1 MITREEAD
9 KQYYEFRAIIHAKR
23 LSRETLESELARA
36 LVSLSAH
43 NDKDALFGI
52 ITSPCPRKKEAI

>member
-1 MITREEAD
+1 M
-9 KQYYEFRAIIHAKR
+9 QYYKFRAIIHAKR

-43 NDKDALFGI
+43 NDSDALFGI
-52 ITSPCPRKKEAI
+52 INRPCPRKKEAI